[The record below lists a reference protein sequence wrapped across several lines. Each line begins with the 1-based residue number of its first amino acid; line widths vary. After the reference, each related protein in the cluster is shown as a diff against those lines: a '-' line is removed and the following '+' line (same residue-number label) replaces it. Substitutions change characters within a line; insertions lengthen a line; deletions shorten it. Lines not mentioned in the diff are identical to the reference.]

1 MVVLVEVATPDEM
14 RRFGAALGR
23 VVEPGDRLLLEGP
36 FGAGKTTFVQGL
48 AQGLGIVGPVSS
60 PSFVIETQHQG
71 RLRLYHVDLYRLD
84 AVDAELRE
92 SLEEHLFGEGVTAVE
107 WAERLPGDLRVGAT
121 VLRFAPDDE
130 DRTRRVEVTTDR
142 EVIRQAA
149 SGAW

>member
-1 MVVLVEVATPDEM
+1 M

-48 AQGLGIVGPVSS
+48 AQGLDISTPVSS

-84 AVDAELRE
+84 AIDPELRE
-92 SLEEHLFGEGVTAVE
+92 NLEEHLFGSGVTVVE
-107 WAERLPGDLRVGAT
+107 WAERLPVDLRDGAT
-121 VLRFAPDDE
+121 LLRLSPDDE
-130 DRTRRVEVTTDR
+130 DRTRRIELTTDR
-142 EVIRQAA
+142 EAIRRVA
-149 SGAW
+149 SAW